1 MFAMTFSYQNT
12 RRDFVDACVAMGRKT
27 YWFLFGLWLL
37 LAIFSVWM
45 NEARVLHGSASER
58 FAVVL
63 PIASCGAIFLLVA
76 WWSPRYRARRMIL
89 REVSWT
95 FSDEGVHLASNVS
108 NADFRWEAFVKYRET
123 PKVFLLFVQ
132 KGMAQFIPK
141 RALTAEQANDLRTV
155 LAAHVKA
162 S

>member
-1 MFAMTFSYQNT
+1 MFPMTFSYQMT
-12 RRDFVDACVAMGRKT
+12 RRDFVDACVAMSRKT

-37 LAIFSVWM
+37 LATFSAWRS
-45 NEARVLHGSASER
+45 EAEALHGSASRR

-63 PIASCGAIFLLVA
+63 VLASCGIIFLLIA
-76 WWSPRYRARRMIL
+76 WLGPRYRARRMIL

-108 NADFRWEAFVKYRET
+108 NADFRWEAYLRYRET
-123 PKVFLLFVQ
+123 PKGFLLFVQ

-141 RALTAEQANDLRTV
+141 RVLTAEQTSDLRT
-155 LAAHVKA
+155 LLTSHVKA